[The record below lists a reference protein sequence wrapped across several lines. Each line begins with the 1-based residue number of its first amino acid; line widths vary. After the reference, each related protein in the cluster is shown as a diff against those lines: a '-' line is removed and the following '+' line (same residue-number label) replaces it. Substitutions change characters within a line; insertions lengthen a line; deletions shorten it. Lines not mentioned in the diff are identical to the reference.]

1 MPQALKPP
9 PLQAGDAVR
18 ILSIASPVAEARLRA
33 GAEEIGKLGFRAMS
47 DDQRTLVPGDFF
59 AGTAAERGA
68 ALKEALTETNTRG
81 IFASR
86 GGYGSNYLLEGL
98 SVALVPPKILLGYSD
113 LTSLQIFLW
122 QKFRWVTLYGP
133 MVAAGLDKGADAEH
147 GYDRGSLIHALTET
161 KSGWTVGLYDAE
173 AIVPGGADGLLL
185 GGCLTLVETA
195 LGTPWELDTHG
206 AILVLEDRG
215 MKPWQVDRA
224 LMHLKQTGK
233 LRGIA
238 GIILGD
244 FPDCEGPAGSETVKD
259 VARRIL
265 VPLGRPI
272 VWGAPIGHTQRA
284 ILTLPLGVR
293 ARLSTEGSPR
303 LEILESACVA

>member
-18 ILSIASPVAEARLRA
+18 ILSIASPVSEARLRA

-47 DDQRTLVPGDFF
+47 DDQRTLAPGDFF

-173 AIVPGGADGLLL
+173 AIVPGGADGLVL

-224 LMHLKQTGK
+224 LMHLKQAGK
-233 LRGIA
+233 FRGVS
-238 GIILGD
+238 GIVLGD
-244 FPDCEGPAGSETVKD
+244 FPECEGPEGSETVRD
-259 VARRIL
+259 VVRR
-265 VPLGRPI
+265 VLGTFGFPV
-272 VWGAPIGHTQRA
+272 VWGAAIGHTARPM
-284 ILTLPLGVR
+284 LTLPLGVR
-293 ARLSTEGSPR
+293 ARLRADDEPR
-303 LEILESACVA
+303 LEILESACKV

>member
-33 GAEEIGKLGFRAMS
+33 GAEEIGKLAFRALR
-47 DDQRTLVPGDFF
+47 DDQRTLAPGDFF

-98 SVALVPPKILLGYSD
+98 SVALAPPKILLGFSD

-133 MVAAGLDKGADAEH
+133 MVAAGIDKGAAVGH
-147 GYDRGSLIHALTET
+147 GYDRPSLMRAITET
-161 KSGWTVGLYDAE
+161 KSGWAIPLEDSE
-173 AIVPGGADGLLL
+173 AIVPGTADGTLL

-224 LMHLKQTGK
+224 LMHLKQSGK
-233 LRGIA
+233 FRGVS
-238 GIILGD
+238 GIVLGD
-244 FPDCEGPAGSETVKD
+244 FPECEGPEGSETVRD
-259 VARRIL
+259 VVRR
-265 VPLGRPI
+265 VLGTFGFPV
-272 VWGAPIGHTQRA
+272 VWGAAIGHTARPM
-284 ILTLPLGVR
+284 LPLPLGVR
-293 ARLSTEGSPR
+293 GRLRAEAEPR
-303 LEILESACVA
+303 LEILESACKV